1 MYLLIVQLRNSLFNW
16 NILKSKS
23 FNFPVISV
31 GNLNVGGVG
40 KTPHIEY
47 LIRLLQ
53 NDFKIATL
61 SRGYKRKTKGF
72 ILATEKSD
80 IDNIGD
86 EPLQYSTKFDKI
98 TVAVDEKRVNGI
110 QKLKEL
116 QPNINV
122 VLLDDAFQHRWVKP
136 SLNILITDINNLYI
150 NDILLPSGR
159 LREMA
164 SGSKRADIIIVSK
177 TDKNLTLEKQ
187 NKIHQLLKPKKYQK
201 LYFSYVDYGMI
212 TPFTDI
218 SKSIISTVNTN
229 FSVLLLTGIAKPTP
243 LFEHLKASYQ
253 SVEHLNFKDHH
264 NFNKSDIETIKN
276 VFNTI
281 DGNNKIIITTEK
293 DIMRL
298 SLPKI
303 LDKIQDIPIFY
314 IPIEIKFHG
323 DNKQDFDNQI
333 IEHVKSN
340 TGN

>member
-1 MYLLIVQLRNSLFNW
+1 VYLLLIQLRNSLFDW
-16 NILKSKS
+16 NILKSKQ

-31 GNLNVGGVG
+31 GNLKVGGVG

-72 ILATEKSD
+72 ILATKKSD
-80 IDNIGD
+80 IDSIGD

-98 TVAVDEKRVNGI
+98 TVAVDEKRVKGI

-136 SLNILITDINNLYI
+136 SLNILITDVTNLYI
-150 NDILLPSGR
+150 NDFVLPSGR

-201 LYFSYVDYGMI
+201 LYFSYVDYGVT
-212 TPFTDI
+212 TPFTTI
-218 SKSIISTVNTN
+218 SKSIINTITAN
-229 FSVLLLTGIAKPTP
+229 SSVLLLTGIANPIP

-253 SVEHLNFKDHH
+253 SVKQLNFKDHH
-264 NFNKSDIETIKN
+264 NFNISDIETIKN
-276 VFNTI
+276 ALNNI

-303 LDKIQDIPIFY
+303 LNIIQDIPIFY